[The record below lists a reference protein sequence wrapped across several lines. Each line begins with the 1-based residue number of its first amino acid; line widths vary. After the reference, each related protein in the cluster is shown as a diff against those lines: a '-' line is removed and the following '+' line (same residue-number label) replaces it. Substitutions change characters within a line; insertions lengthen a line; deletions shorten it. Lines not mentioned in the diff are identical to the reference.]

1 MKRWFQSITSYRFW
15 QLLQPFL
22 YMELQVSYKRYHYTN
37 IISNFWASIWLR
49 IRVGQ
54 SQCLTSTNISCTQG
68 SYRGQYD
75 TIETRLL
82 FSMNF
87 TCHGTIVGWTVTGDK
102 TQGRTQYPKLQVWR
116 PDRSQRSDYYYKP
129 GQDIPVN
136 PDGPACEIVTK
147 TCDQIFQCRLRAAN
161 QVSVQPGDILGVE
174 LPQLTSSGFHLYFIS
189 IPGTQDHY
197 IYRQQLSSSV
207 HTSSHLIWQLD
218 DQLLISVEVE
228 SGE

>member
-1 MKRWFQSITSYRFW
+1 MIPKSIQILVAIVAISIYGTSGQLRISIY
-15 QLLQPFL
+15 QLLNDAL
-22 YMELQVSYKRYHYTN
+22 YTCIH
-37 IISNFWASIWLR
+37 
-49 IRVGQ
+49 VGQ
-54 SQCLTSTNISCTQG
+54 SECLTSTNISCTEG
-68 SYRGQYD
+68 SYRGRHD

-87 TCHGTIVGWTVTGDK
+87 TCHGTIVGWTVTGEK
-102 TQGRTQYPKLQVWR
+102 IQGRTQYPELQVWR
-116 PDRSQRSDYYYKP
+116 ADPSQGSDYYYKP

-136 PDGPACEIVTK
+136 PDGPACETVTQ

-174 LPQLTSSGFHLYFIS
+174 LPQPDSSGFLLYFAS

-207 HTSSHLIWQLD
+207 NASSRLIRQLD
-218 DQLLISVEVE
+218 DQLLISLEIE